1 MGDDQIYNYVP
12 QCSTVLSSE
21 LDKNLEDNN
30 IPVLTVNA
38 RSITGKFADLITSI
52 NLVRKRFNF
61 IIITDSWLIDESN
74 SVLVII
80 GYKSRT
86 IIRVGRTGGG
96 NKPIFCYRRLV

>member
-38 RSITGKFADLITSI
+38 RSITGKFADLITNL
-52 NLVRKRFNF
+52 NLVRKRFTF
-61 IIITDSWLIDESN
+61 IIITEYWLTDESN
-74 SVLVII
+74 FVLEIN
-80 GYKSRT
+80 GYKSYTLDRVDRT
-86 IIRVGRTGGG
+86 KGGIRM
-96 NKPIFCYRRLV
+96 F